1 MIYIEISE
9 ELTVGEIYTE
19 RQIYDLLCNAGTE
32 ITILCDSVVEFN
44 ESEIE
49 RFKVMGKYEIFIH
62 QNENHSYCAPSQNT
76 MVYVI
81 EQS

>member
-1 MIYIEISE
+1 MYIEIIE
-9 ELTVGEIYTE
+9 GLTVGEIYTE
-19 RQIYDLLCNAGTE
+19 RQIYNLLCNSGTE
-32 ITILCDSVVEFN
+32 ITILCDSVLEFN

-62 QNENHSYCAPSQNT
+62 QNENHSYCAPSQKT

-81 EQS
+81 EKI

>member
-32 ITILCDSVVEFN
+32 IIILCDSVSEFN
-44 ESEIE
+44 KSEIE

-62 QNENHSYCAPSQNT
+62 QNENHSYCAPSQKT

-81 EQS
+81 EKN

>member
-1 MIYIEISE
+1 MMYIEVLE

-19 RQIYDLLCNAGTE
+19 RQIYDLLCNVGND
-32 ITILCDSVVEFN
+32 ITILCDSVSEFN

-62 QNENHSYCAPSQNT
+62 KNENQSYCAPSKKT
-76 MVYVI
+76 MVYII
-81 EQS
+81 EKI